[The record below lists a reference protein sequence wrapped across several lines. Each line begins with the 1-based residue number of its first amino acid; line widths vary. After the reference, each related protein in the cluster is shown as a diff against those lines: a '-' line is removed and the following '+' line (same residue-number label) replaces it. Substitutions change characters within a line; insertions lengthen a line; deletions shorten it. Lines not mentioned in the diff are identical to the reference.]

1 MVLLGIWSEYSSGN
15 DTTGEGAVRR
25 TNLFELLGRPVAA
38 VASDRGTLY
47 TDSPETYDDAGM
59 LPSIAD
65 CGTFVTTTAVETF
78 DDDFVL
84 PSVADC
90 GTLHTRDAMETYD
103 DDSVLPSV
111 ADYGTVNSRGDWE
124 TYDDDSVLPLM

>member
-1 MVLLGIWSEYSSGN
+1 MRNVGDSVDYRIVLWGISPGYSLSN
-15 DTTGEGAVRR
+15 DATGERAVRR

-38 VASDRGTLY
+38 VASDRGTLV
-47 TDSPETYDDAGM
+47 TAMPTETHDDAGL

-65 CGTFVTTTAVETF
+65 CGT
-78 DDDFVL
+78 
-84 PSVADC
+84 
-90 GTLHTRDAMETYD
+90 LHTRSAVETYD

-111 ADYGTVNSRGDWE
+111 ADFGTYISRADWE